1 LDCIFPACIAV
12 VIVIIILS
20 AVLFLAFSSTFL
32 ASHPIYAQEQ
42 IRLEAFSD
50 QGTFKIEIIWIPNDI
65 GSSNILEIHF
75 VDPDTVREIEDI
87 KYDISIYRD
96 DSPEIQRID
105 QTSIFQHIFFKEMGS
120 YQIRIED
127 IEDLGEGA
135 IIPIQVTLE
144 FNLKVVMLSAA
155 AIGIL
160 VLATR
165 ANNGNNLFRHPI
177 N

>member
-1 LDCIFPACIAV
+1 
-12 VIVIIILS
+12 
-20 AVLFLAFSSTFL
+20 
-32 ASHPIYAQEQ
+32 
-42 IRLEAFSD
+42 
-50 QGTFKIEIIWIPNDI
+50 
-65 GSSNILEIHF
+65 
-75 VDPDTVREIEDI
+75 
-87 KYDISIYRD
+87 
-96 DSPEIQRID
+96 
-105 QTSIFQHIFFKEMGS
+105 MGS

-165 ANNGNNLFRHPI
+165 ANNGNNLFRHPV